1 MNGNPRQAGRERRMQ
16 RREAVSCGASGAAF
30 AAPKRRAL
38 RCALLAFTLLELL
51 VVISIL
57 GILAALSVPAI
68 KSLGKSNAQVGAA
81 QEMLADV
88 QQARRLAISRHTTVY
103 MVFVPENFWLP
114 GGGLSWFNALTYD
127 QRAAVT
133 NLLDKQFRG
142 YVYCSLR
149 SVGDQPGRGVPEYIG
164 EWRSLPEGAFIATN
178 KFDCNDF
185 YPAYPNNFYPI
196 YDYPANATYK
206 IYSFYTNSFP
216 FPTETNL
223 PPANLSPNSWPM
235 LPYIAFNYMGQLTVD
250 GNTIARRDEYIPLAQ
265 GSVSYARD
273 VNHALQLGAPDATEQ
288 PPGNSTNS
296 MFNIVH
302 IDRLTGRAEL
312 LQEQVQ

>member
-1 MNGNPRQAGRERRMQ
+1 MNGNPRQAGCERRMQ
-16 RREAVSCGASGAAF
+16 RREAVSCGASEAAF

-103 MVFVPENFWLP
+103 MLFVPQQDKWWGYLP
-114 GGGLSWFNALTYD
+114 TSQLSAG
-127 QRAAVT
+127 T
-133 NLLDKQFRG
+133 NLLDKQCTG
-142 YVYCSLR
+142 YVFMSLR
-149 SVGDQPGRGVPEYIG
+149 SVGDQPGRPVPEYIG
-164 EWRSLPEGAFIATN
+164 EWRSLPEGAFIDTN
-178 KFDCNDF
+178 KFNLNI
-185 YPAYPNNFYPI
+185 YPGNSGK
-196 YDYPANATYK
+196 YDYPITDYSQTPNVTYPV
-206 IYSFYTNSFP
+206 YSFYYTNRFP
-216 FPTETNL
+216 FPTETNFIY
-223 PPANLSPNSWPM
+223 NNSVQEPF
-235 LPYIAFNYMGQLTVD
+235 LPYIAFNYLGQLTVD
-250 GNTIARRDEYIPLAQ
+250 GNNIAPRDEYIPLAQ
-265 GSVSYARD
+265 GSVIYFKD
-273 VNHALQLGAPDATEQ
+273 VNKALIPGPADFEEQ